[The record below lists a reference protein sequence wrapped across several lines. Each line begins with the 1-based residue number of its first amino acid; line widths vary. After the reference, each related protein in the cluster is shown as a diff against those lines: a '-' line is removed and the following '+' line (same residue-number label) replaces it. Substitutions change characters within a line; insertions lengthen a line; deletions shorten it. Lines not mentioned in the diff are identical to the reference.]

1 MFSLLPPPTHAL
13 TAYAQESSELKD
25 LSEVRNRDWNTDG
38 DMLKVTSEEDMAQF
52 CYLSNL
58 EESADDYVDLSGKTI
73 ELTEDI
79 DLGGIDWPGAVLS
92 KNSVFDGKGHTVTI
106 EINEFEHGEFN
117 VFDYISIGV
126 FSVSYENSEIT
137 NLIVDGSITDPA
149 NLQSNS
155 VGPIVG
161 MALGTISNCTSN
173 VDMTFG
179 CSNQSFI
186 GGICGYSVGNI
197 INCEFNCSITVTGS
211 IGGSDIGGI
220 CGDSEGGKIELC
232 KNNGDITCEGTNFSD
247 IGGIIGI
254 ALNTHVLNCLNTGTI
269 SFENVTFDGSGN
281 IGGIVGCNSVFNIE
295 SEVIIENCLNTGN
308 LGFPQNDYIYAGSVI
323 GSTDDA
329 DVGVI
334 TRIIN
339 SYAVSGT
346 GESLSGSEKNV
357 EISSTSSFV
366 DVVNGDLA
374 DKLNDGQD
382 KEYWEI
388 TDDGDISF
396 NIKDEDED
404 DDEDEGKDDKRGPS
418 YSLEEKERDDDDD
431 KEPEITEPEETEEI
445 SDIVGHWAEPFIKEV
460 VSKGYMDNV
469 IENLF
474 FPDSPATR
482 ITVAEALYRLAGSP
496 SVAKASP
503 FIDSSADSVVWANT
517 NGILVGFE
525 DGTVRPNDTVTREQL
540 ALIIYNYQKYMGK
553 DVSNIE
559 GMKIYEFSDWESIAD
574 WANTAVRYCLNAGIL
589 NGNTDGTFNPKGNVT
604 RAELAVIINNLH

>member
-1 MFSLLPPPTHAL
+1 
-13 TAYAQESSELKD
+13 
-25 LSEVRNRDWNTDG
+25 
-38 DMLKVTSEEDMAQF
+38 MLKVTSAEDMAQF

-58 EESADDYVDLSGKTI
+58 EEGADDYVDLSDKTI

-79 DLGGIDWPGAVLS
+79 DLGGIDWPGAVLGE
-92 KNSVFDGKGHTVTI
+92 NSVFDGKGHTVTI

-137 NLIVDGSITDPA
+137 NLIVDGSITDPTH
-149 NLQSNS
+149 LQSNS

-161 MALGTISNCTSN
+161 MALGTISNCISN
-173 VDMTFG
+173 VDMKFDY
-179 CSNQSFI
+179 SDQSFI
-186 GGICGYSVGNI
+186 GGICGYSAGNI
-197 INCEFNCSITVTGS
+197 INCEFNGSITVTGS
-211 IGGSDIGGI
+211 IGASEVAGI
-220 CGDSEGGKIELC
+220 CGDAEDGKIELC

-254 ALNTHVLNCLNTGTI
+254 ALNIHVLNCLNTGTI
-269 SFENVTFDGSGN
+269 SFDEGTFNGSGN
-281 IGGIVGCNSVFNIE
+281 IGGIVGCNSVYGIE

-308 LGFPQNDYIYAGSVI
+308 LDFPQNDYISAGSVI
-323 GSTDDA
+323 GFTDDA

-334 TRIIN
+334 TSIIN

-346 GESLSGSEKNV
+346 GESLSGNETNV
-357 EISSTSSFV
+357 ETDTKSSFV
-366 DVVNGDLA
+366 DEVNGDLA
-374 DKLNDGQD
+374 DKLNNGQD
-382 KEYWEI
+382 EKYWEI

-396 NIKDEDED
+396 NTEDDEEDKDEDED
-404 DDEDEGKDDKRGPS
+404 NEDKPHKHGSS

-431 KEPEITEPEETEEI
+431 KEPEITEPEKNEEI
-445 SDIVGHWAEPFIKEV
+445 SDIDGHWAEPFIKEV

-469 IENLF
+469 IENQF

-482 ITVAEALYRLAGSP
+482 LTVAEALYRLADAAP
-496 SVAKASP
+496 LDLISP
-503 FIDSSADSVVWANT
+503 FSDSSADSIVWSNA
-517 NGILVGFE
+517 NGILAGFE

-589 NGNTDGTFNPKGNVT
+589 NGNTDGTFNPKGTVT
-604 RAELAVIINNLH
+604 RAELAVIINNLY